1 MRPSMHTTDQHYRVE
16 LAIQEALRDLHFG
29 SVEITVHDS
38 KVVVIER
45 REKMRLDS
53 PVPHYVKKT

>member
-1 MRPSMHTTDQHYRVE
+1 MHTTDQHYRVE

-38 KVVVIER
+38 KVVLIER

-53 PVPHYVKKT
+53 PVPHYMKKA

>member
-1 MRPSMHTTDQHYRVE
+1 MHTTDQHYRVE

-38 KVVVIER
+38 KVVLIER
-45 REKMRLDS
+45 REKMRLNS
-53 PVPHYVKKT
+53 PVPHHVNKAS

>member
-1 MRPSMHTTDQHYRVE
+1 MHTTDQHYRVD

-38 KVVVIER
+38 KVVLIER

-53 PVPHYVKKT
+53 PVPHYVKKA

>member
-1 MRPSMHTTDQHYRVE
+1 MHTTDQHYRVE
-16 LAIQEALRDLHFG
+16 LAIQEELRDLLFG

-38 KVVVIER
+38 KVVLIER

-53 PVPHYVKKT
+53 PVPRYVNKA